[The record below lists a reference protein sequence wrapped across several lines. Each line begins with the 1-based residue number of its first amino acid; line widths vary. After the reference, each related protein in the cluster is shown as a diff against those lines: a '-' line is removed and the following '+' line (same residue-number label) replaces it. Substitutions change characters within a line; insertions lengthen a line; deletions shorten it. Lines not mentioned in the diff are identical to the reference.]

1 MPESVTT
8 TATTTRATVTGTA
21 AGTDGDVAPGQHG
34 MEMSVNTDSDLDVV
48 VNLERGF
55 HEAGYTTSVAAGTSV
70 GHRDGHALGW
80 ASGVSIASELSFY
93 HGAAVTL
100 LSLSSSFDD
109 GANVATTTT
118 ASAAVRVSTT
128 LHTLIEKIEGTALHR
143 VGNDVRIDMEET
155 VEEAR
160 RLFRQAV
167 AQAGLIIRY
176 DRRPSRMND
185 LSF

>member
-1 MPESVTT
+1 MVESAS
-8 TATTTRATVTGTA
+8 TATTTTRATVTGA
-21 AGTDGDVAPGQHG
+21 ATGTDGAAPGQDG
-34 MEMSVNTDSDLDVV
+34 MEMSVNTDGDLHVV
-48 VNLERGF
+48 VNLERDF
-55 HEAGYTTSVAAGTSV
+55 HEAGYATSVAAGASA

-80 ASGVSIASELSFY
+80 ASGVGIASELSFY

-100 LSLSSSFDD
+100 LSLSSSF
-109 GANVATTTT
+109 GEEGNVAAT
-118 ASAAVRVSTT
+118 ATAARVSTT
-128 LHTLIEKIEGTALHR
+128 LHALIEKIEATALHR
-143 VGNDVRIDMEET
+143 VGNDGRIDMEET

-167 AQAGLIIRY
+167 AQAGLIIRF